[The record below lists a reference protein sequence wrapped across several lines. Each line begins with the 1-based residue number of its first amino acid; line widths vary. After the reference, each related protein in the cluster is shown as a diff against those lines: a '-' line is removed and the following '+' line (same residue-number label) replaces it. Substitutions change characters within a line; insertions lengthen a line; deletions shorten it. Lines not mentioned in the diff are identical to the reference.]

1 LTYTVHNSDATA
13 RAVVIEHP
21 ARAGWKF
28 TDKTPKPEESTN
40 SFHRF
45 RVKVAPGATE
55 KLKVEEFS
63 PVDSTF
69 YLNNL
74 NDDQV
79 NFITNERGVKPE
91 LLDALRK
98 LLAKKDQ
105 ISNVQNQINTRQQE
119 VSRITQEQSRLREN
133 MKVLKGSSEEKAL
146 LQRYV
151 ASLNQQ
157 EDQLAS
163 LNKEIND
170 LNAQSRKL
178 NDELNAMAQSYT
190 MDETL

>member
-1 LTYTVHNSDATA
+1 
-13 RAVVIEHP
+13 
-21 ARAGWKF
+21 
-28 TDKTPKPEESTN
+28 
-40 SFHRF
+40 
-45 RVKVAPGATE
+45 
-55 KLKVEEFS
+55 
-63 PVDSTF
+63 
-69 YLNNL
+69 
-74 NDDQV
+74 
-79 NFITNERGVKPE
+79 
-91 LLDALRK
+91 
-98 LLAKKDQ
+98 
-105 ISNVQNQINTRQQE
+105 VQSQINTRQQE

-163 LNKEIND
+163 LNREIND
-170 LNAQSRKL
+170 LNAQNRKL